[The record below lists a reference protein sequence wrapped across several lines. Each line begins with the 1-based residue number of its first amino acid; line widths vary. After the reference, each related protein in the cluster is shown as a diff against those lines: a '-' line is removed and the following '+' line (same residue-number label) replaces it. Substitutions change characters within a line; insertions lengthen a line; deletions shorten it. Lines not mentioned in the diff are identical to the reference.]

1 MKEIVIFQYQCSGQ
15 YSSEEQGSYPAPA
28 HFPPVERSHCRFQR
42 VRREEWDVPLAGLRK
57 GLMAGARLDVFFPGF
72 PTLKHIRH
80 VATLSKSSV
89 RVFEQASRG
98 ENMILSLLDQVRPA
112 NCLI

>member
-1 MKEIVIFQYQCSGQ
+1 M
-15 YSSEEQGSYPAPA
+15 
-28 HFPPVERSHCRFQR
+28 
-42 VRREEWDVPLAGLRK
+42 RREEWDVPLAGLRK

-98 ENMILSLLDQVRPA
+98 ENMILSLLDQVRPEMSRIVA
-112 NCLI
+112 LAFLSTLMTFPRASPRCGRLPRL